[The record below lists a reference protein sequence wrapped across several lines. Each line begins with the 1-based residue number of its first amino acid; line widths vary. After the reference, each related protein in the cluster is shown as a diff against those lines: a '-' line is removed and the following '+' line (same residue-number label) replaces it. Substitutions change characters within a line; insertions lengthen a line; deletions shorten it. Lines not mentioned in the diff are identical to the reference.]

1 MDWIPDSLSVK
12 LGYCFPI
19 VEWDSALFELY
30 SGFQQGKFPGIQIP
44 KSKVSWI
51 TESGIPQVG
60 RKEYLGWERG
70 GLDSPGVVESLPCVI
85 V

>member
-1 MDWIPDSLSVK
+1 MELRNWFS
-12 LGYCFPI
+12 I
-19 VEWDSALFELY
+19 VVWDSALFELY
-30 SGFQQGKFPGIQIP
+30 SGFQQRKSPGIQIP

-51 TESGIPQVG
+51 TESGIPQVE

>member
-1 MDWIPDSLSVK
+1 ME
-12 LGYCFPI
+12 LGHYFPI
-19 VEWDSALFELY
+19 VKWDSAVFELY
-30 SGFQQGKFPGIQIP
+30 SGFQLQKVPGIQIP
-44 KSKVSWI
+44 KAKVSWI
-51 TESGIPQVG
+51 TEPGIPQMG